1 MNKNY
6 KRVAVIPART
16 GSKRIRNK
24 NFKKFYFNLSLTD
37 LTINFA
43 IKCNL
48 FDKII
53 VSTDKVN
60 YRVNYKNKLTDNLLI
75 QKRQKT
81 ISRDNSDIS
90 EILYGRKFFFS
101 SFDYIYILQPTS
113 PLRNILETKK
123 AINWYEK
130 SKYDSFATASEIKKN
145 FLIFD
150 NKKRLISFCDKK
162 KFFLNGC
169 LYGLK
174 SKTFFKRKNK
184 KILHG
189 SIGIS
194 PILSTQIDID
204 YDDDFLE
211 AQKLYKRK
219 KKL

>member
-1 MNKNY
+1 LNKDV
-6 KRVAVIPART
+6 KRVAVIPSRA
-16 GSKRIRNK
+16 GSKRIKNK
-24 NFKKFYFNLSLTD
+24 NFRNFYFNQSLTD

-53 VSTDKVN
+53 VSTDKI
-60 YRVNYKNKLTDNLLI
+60 NYKNKFTDSLLI
-75 QKRQKT
+75 LKRPKK
-81 ISRDNSDIS
+81 ISQDNSDIS
-90 EILYGRKFFFS
+90 QIFYSKKLFFL
-101 SFDYIYILQPTS
+101 SFNYIYILQPTS
-113 PLRNILETKK
+113 PLRDILEIRN

-130 SKYDSFATASEIKKN
+130 SDYDSFATVSEIDKN

-150 NKKRLISFCDKK
+150 NKKKLISFCDKK

-174 SKTFFKRKNK
+174 STTFFRKNNK

-194 PILSTQIDID
+194 TTLSKQIDID
-204 YDDDFLE
+204 YDDDFLA
-211 AQKLYKRK
+211 AQKLFKQK
-219 KKL
+219 KNK